1 VRILALTADE
11 RAMLDGRAGE
21 GVAMA
26 MRIIVALARVRG
38 AAALVPVASVHVDS
52 SLYHGR
58 AGLDFVERL
67 VGLGARA
74 VVPTTLNVGSLD
86 LLHPGVVR
94 SDPAFPG
101 IQDEGRA
108 LMAACVALGG
118 RATFTCAPYAVESR
132 PALGT
137 HIAWAESNAIVFA
150 NSVLGART
158 DRYGDFLDLCA
169 AVTARAPLAGFHLD
183 EFRRGGHV
191 YDCTGL
197 PDAALR
203 SEIGLGALGTLVGAG
218 TGDVVP
224 VLVGLPADTGE
235 DLLKAFGAAAAAAGS
250 VGMFHAVGVTP
261 EAATLAEATGGLEPL
276 RHTVVGAGELRAAR
290 DALSTLS
297 SGPLDAVSVGTPHAS
312 LSELET
318 LAASLRSAGHV
329 TPGVDAWVSTGRGVL
344 ALAERTGA
352 ADVIREHGFWF
363 VVDTCTYVTP
373 ILAPTARRVMT
384 NSGKWAHYAPANLG
398 VEVAYAP
405 LADCVRSA
413 VAGQVVR
420 FDEW

>member
-1 VRILALTADE
+1 
-11 RAMLDGRAGE
+11 
-21 GVAMA
+21 
-26 MRIIVALARVRG
+26 
-38 AAALVPVASVHVDS
+38 
-52 SLYHGR
+52 
-58 AGLDFVERL
+58 
-67 VGLGARA
+67 
-74 VVPTTLNVGSLD
+74 
-86 LLHPGVVR
+86 
-94 SDPAFPG
+94 
-101 IQDEGRA
+101 
-108 LMAACVALGG
+108 
-118 RATFTCAPYAVESR
+118 
-132 PALGT
+132 
-137 HIAWAESNAIVFA
+137 
-150 NSVLGART
+150 
-158 DRYGDFLDLCA
+158 
-169 AVTARAPLAGFHLD
+169 
-183 EFRRGGHV
+183 
-191 YDCTGL
+191 
-197 PDAALR
+197 
-203 SEIGLGALGTLVGAG
+203 
-218 TGDVVP
+218 
-224 VLVGLPADTGE
+224 
-235 DLLKAFGAAAAAAGS
+235 
-250 VGMFHAVGVTP
+250 MFHAVGVTP

-405 LADCVRSA
+405 LADCVRAVPVRWCASMRVNRAGGAVWHGVATVAWLRRPWLGRGGAREASSA
-413 VAGQVVR
+413 SCLSRHAGARVGADRAGRMRAVPAGEAALAGRLEGVR
-420 FDEW
+420 RNER